1 MMNGLQQPRIT
12 WQTSTT
18 STTDTIPNLTATVR
32 LPYQHTPEDIVKYL
46 IEMGFVHTTSHSG
59 DVWMRNGT
67 SDYFTWEQAVTYCLI
82 KPFLN
87 P

>member
-18 STTDTIPNLTATVR
+18 STSDTMPNVTARVI
-32 LPYQHTPEDIVKYL
+32 LPYQQTPKDVHKYL
-46 IEMGFVHTTSHSG
+46 SEMGFIHFTSHNG
-59 DVWMRNGT
+59 DIWMRNGT
-67 SDYFTWEQAVTYCLI
+67 NEYFTWEQAVTYCLI